1 MLVLVLL
8 VLVYMK
14 IACEKSHISSCYTVV
29 FISNPGNGMEA
40 NEAGSVGGTCSDGSA
55 ASGHRQL
62 VGACKCLEPRPS
74 SLSRLFIFDVGL
86 QLGAHAEEMCWR

>member
-1 MLVLVLL
+1 MLL

-14 IACEKSHISSCYTVV
+14 IACEKSNSSSCYTVV
-29 FISNPGNGMEA
+29 SVSTPGNGMEA

-55 ASGHRQL
+55 ASDHRQL
-62 VGACKCLEPRPS
+62 VGACECLEPRPI
-74 SLSRLFIFDVGL
+74 SLSRLFTFDVGS